1 MTECGTTKISIH
13 NSQSEERK
21 YHMEPIRAYNTNK
34 HTALSERNCQWPC
47 CDWFLSFASD
57 WLRGWI
63 ELSGPVTEQT
73 HTICKM
79 SNIHVILV
87 HYPAKKYWVMTP
99 LSVKRSLME
108 VHLQHQILMKDLHR
122 KVYSPYETDKRVLQA
137 DFSG

>member
-73 HTICKM
+73 HTISKI
-79 SNIHVILV
+79 SNIHVMLV
-87 HYPAKKYWVMTP
+87 HYPAKSNGNDSLISQKESYGSTP
-99 LSVKRSLME
+99 ATPNSNERFTQKSVQSL
-108 VHLQHQILMKDLHR
+108 
-122 KVYSPYETDKRVLQA
+122 
-137 DFSG
+137 